1 MQLDKICLYCFTG
14 IKRKTMIKTHLTPK
28 EQNISI
34 TVPQDYVGKEIEV
47 LVYAVDELKEKDTVV
62 LPKQKLSELAGALSK
77 ETTQKM
83 LNHLD

>member
-1 MQLDKICLYCFTG
+1 
-14 IKRKTMIKTHLTPK
+14 MIKTHLTPK

-34 TVPQDYVGKEIEV
+34 TLPQDYVGKEIEV

-77 ETTQKM
+77 ETTQEM
-83 LNHLD
+83 LNHLENGRNDWDERLKKQF